1 MAKNNFYAYKLPS
14 GEEGILSAW
23 DETDKKVKGVY
34 GARYRGFKT
43 RPEAITWLKMG
54 ADYTIKRVKKMK
66 PGIYFDAGTGRGDG
80 VEISVTDEKGKD
92 LLHKVIHIKNI
103 NKHGKHLVGKEF
115 TNNYGE
121 LLAMKNAL
129 KLAIKEGVKTI
140 YGDSKLVIDYWSKGF
155 MKAKDLPRETLELIE
170 EVRDLRETFE
180 MLDGKVKRV
189 SGDDNPADLG
199 FH

>member
-1 MAKNNFYAYKLPS
+1 MKNKFYAYVIPNERKQ
-14 GEEGILSAW
+14 GIVDDWAKCDNL
-23 DETDKKVKGVY
+23 VKGKE
-34 GARYRGFKT
+34 ARYKGFPTKA
-43 RPEAITWLKMG
+43 EAETWLRMG
-54 ADYTIKRVKKMK
+54 ANYAIKRVKKMK

-80 VEISVTDEKGKD
+80 VEISVTDEKGTD
-92 LLHKVIHIKNI
+92 LLHKVVHIKNI
-103 NKHGKHLVGKEF
+103 NKHGKHLLGKEF

-129 KLAIKEGVKTI
+129 RLAIKEGVKTI

-155 MKAKDLPRETLELIE
+155 IKEKDLPLETVELAA
-170 EVRDLRETFE
+170 EVKDLRETFE
-180 MLDGKVKRV
+180 MLDGKVRRV